1 MALAVSSSSLSLSL
15 PLVIPRLAPMPILR
29 RAKVRSTGE
38 KITKFGQQTNICLG
52 ISIIEDLII
61 SMTVD
66 GVIRVFSIG
75 TRQMVRQYRA
85 DDVLRAAGHAVGGS
99 GMMSWFSARRGD
111 MAVSLL
117 DIRMVKCG
125 T

>member
-1 MALAVSSSSLSLSL
+1 
-15 PLVIPRLAPMPILR
+15 MPILR
-29 RAKVRSTGE
+29 RAKVSSTGE

-66 GVIRVFSIG
+66 GVIRVLSIG

-117 DIRMVKCG
+117 DSRMVKCG